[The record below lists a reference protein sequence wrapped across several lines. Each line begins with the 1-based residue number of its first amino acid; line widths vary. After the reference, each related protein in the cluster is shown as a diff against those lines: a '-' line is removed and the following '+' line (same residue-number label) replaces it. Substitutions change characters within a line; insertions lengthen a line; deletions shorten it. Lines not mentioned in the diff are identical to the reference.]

1 MPCRVCK
8 HSIMCGFNPVMESL
22 MPTLRNVI
30 FDVGNV
36 LVRWSPAEII
46 NLTFANPS
54 QTDVWIHNIFKHETW
69 QWLNLGLMTEAEAQ
83 TRYQSLY
90 GLTPRQTARLFYHI
104 KATQIPI
111 YQSRALL
118 ERVAQAGP
126 RVFGLTDN
134 VKEIVTHLRQQ
145 YDFWQWFEAVVVSAE
160 VGMMKPHPE
169 IFQYVLQHH
178 QLHADETVF
187 IDDHLPN
194 VEAASA
200 LGMHTIHFVDAEDT
214 ARQLQLF
221 GLKI

>member
-1 MPCRVCK
+1 MP
-8 HSIMCGFNPVMESL
+8 I
-22 MPTLRNVI
+22 LRNVI

-46 NLTFANPS
+46 HLTFTHPF
-54 QTDVWIHNIFKHETW
+54 QTNVWIQKIFKHETW
-69 QWLNLGLMTEAEAQ
+69 QLLNLGLVTEAEAQ
-83 TRYQSLY
+83 TRYQTLY
-90 GLTPRQTARLFYHI
+90 GLTPSQTARLFYYI

-111 YQSRALL
+111 YQSQDLL
-118 ERVAQAGP
+118 EHAQQAGL

-134 VKEIVTHLRQQ
+134 IKEIVAHLRQQ

-169 IFQYVLQHH
+169 IFQYLLQHH

-194 VEAASA
+194 IAAASS

-214 ARQLQLF
+214 ARQLQLL
-221 GLKI
+221 GVKI

>member
-1 MPCRVCK
+1 M
-8 HSIMCGFNPVMESL
+8 MCFQSYVTEPL
-22 MPTLRNVI
+22 MPILRNVI

-46 NLTFANPS
+46 HLTFTHPF
-54 QTDVWIHNIFKHETW
+54 QTNVWIQKIFKHETW
-69 QWLNLGLMTEAEAQ
+69 QLLNLGLVTEAEAQ
-83 TRYQSLY
+83 TRYQTLY
-90 GLTPRQTARLFYHI
+90 GLTPSQTARLFYYI

-111 YQSRALL
+111 YQSQDLL
-118 ERVAQAGP
+118 EHAQQAGL

-134 VKEIVTHLRQQ
+134 IKEIVAHLRQQ

-169 IFQYVLQHH
+169 IFQYLLQHH

-194 VEAASA
+194 IAAASS

-214 ARQLQLF
+214 ARQLQLL

>member
-1 MPCRVCK
+1 M
-8 HSIMCGFNPVMESL
+8 MCFQSYVTEPL
-22 MPTLRNVI
+22 MPILRNVI

-46 NLTFANPS
+46 HLTFTHPF
-54 QTDVWIHNIFKHETW
+54 QTNVWIQKIFKHETW
-69 QWLNLGLMTEAEAQ
+69 QLLNLGLVTEAEAQ
-83 TRYQSLY
+83 TRYQTLY
-90 GLTPRQTARLFYHI
+90 GLTPSQTARLFYYI

-111 YQSRALL
+111 YQSQDLL
-118 ERVAQAGP
+118 EHAQQAGL

-134 VKEIVTHLRQQ
+134 IKEIVAHLRQQ

-169 IFQYVLQHH
+169 IFQYLLQHH

-194 VEAASA
+194 IAAASS

-214 ARQLQLF
+214 ARQVQLL

>member
-1 MPCRVCK
+1 M
-8 HSIMCGFNPVMESL
+8 SMESL
-22 MPTLRNVI
+22 MPTLRNVV

-46 NLTFANPS
+46 NLTFTNPS
-54 QTDVWIHNIFKHETW
+54 QTEMWIQKIFKHETW
-69 QWLNLGLMTEAEAQ
+69 QGLNLGLMSEAEAQ
-83 TRYQSLY
+83 MRYQSLY
-90 GLTPRQTARLFYHI
+90 GLAPSQTARLFYYI

-111 YQSRALL
+111 YQSQDLL
-118 ERVAQAGP
+118 EHAQQAGL

-134 VKEIVTHLRQQ
+134 IKEIVAHLRQQ

-169 IFQYVLQHH
+169 IFQYLLQHH

-194 VEAASA
+194 IAAASS

-214 ARQLQLF
+214 ARQLQLL

>member
-1 MPCRVCK
+1 MP
-8 HSIMCGFNPVMESL
+8 I
-22 MPTLRNVI
+22 LRNVI

-46 NLTFANPS
+46 HLTFTHPF
-54 QTDVWIHNIFKHETW
+54 QTNVWIQKIFKHETW
-69 QWLNLGLMTEAEAQ
+69 QLLNLGLVTEAEAQ
-83 TRYQSLY
+83 TRYQTLY
-90 GLTPRQTARLFYHI
+90 GLTPSQTARLFYYI
-104 KATQIPI
+104 KTTQIPI
-111 YQSRALL
+111 YQSHDLL
-118 ERVAQAGP
+118 ERVARAGF

-134 VKEIVTHLRQQ
+134 IKEIVAHLRQQ

-169 IFQYVLQHH
+169 IFQYLLQHH

-194 VEAASA
+194 IAAASS

-214 ARQLQLF
+214 ARQLQLL

>member
-1 MPCRVCK
+1 MP
-8 HSIMCGFNPVMESL
+8 I
-22 MPTLRNVI
+22 LRNVI

-46 NLTFANPS
+46 HLTFTHPF
-54 QTDVWIHNIFKHETW
+54 QTNVWIQKIFKHETW
-69 QWLNLGLMTEAEAQ
+69 QLLNLGLVTEAEAQ
-83 TRYQSLY
+83 TRYQTLY
-90 GLTPRQTARLFYHI
+90 GLTPSQTARLFYYI

-169 IFQYVLQHH
+169 IFQYLLQHH

-194 VEAASA
+194 IEAASA

>member
-1 MPCRVCK
+1 
-8 HSIMCGFNPVMESL
+8 
-22 MPTLRNVI
+22 MPTLRNVV

-54 QTDVWIHNIFKHETW
+54 QTDVWIQNIFKHETW
-69 QWLNLGLMTEAEAQ
+69 QGLNLGLMTEAEAQ

-90 GLTPRQTARLFYHI
+90 DLTPSQTARLFYYI

-111 YQSRALL
+111 YQSQDLL
-118 ERVAQAGP
+118 EHAQQAGL

-134 VKEIVTHLRQQ
+134 IKEIVAHLRQQ

-169 IFQYVLQHH
+169 IFQYLLQHH

-194 VEAASA
+194 IEAASA

>member
-1 MPCRVCK
+1 
-8 HSIMCGFNPVMESL
+8 

-160 VGMMKPHPE
+160 VGMMKPHAE
-169 IFQYVLQHH
+169 IFQYV
-178 QLHADETVF
+178 
-187 IDDHLPN
+187 
-194 VEAASA
+194 
-200 LGMHTIHFVDAEDT
+200 
-214 ARQLQLF
+214 
-221 GLKI
+221 

>member
-1 MPCRVCK
+1 MP
-8 HSIMCGFNPVMESL
+8 I
-22 MPTLRNVI
+22 LRNVI

-46 NLTFANPS
+46 HLTFTHPF
-54 QTDVWIHNIFKHETW
+54 QTNVWIQKIFKHETW
-69 QWLNLGLMTEAEAQ
+69 QLLNLGLVTEAEAQ
-83 TRYQSLY
+83 TRYQTLY
-90 GLTPRQTARLFYHI
+90 GLTPSQTARLFYYI

-111 YQSRALL
+111 YQSQDLL
-118 ERVAQAGP
+118 EHAQQAGL

-134 VKEIVTHLRQQ
+134 IKEIVAHLRQQ

-169 IFQYVLQHH
+169 IFQYLLQHH

-194 VEAASA
+194 IAAASS

-214 ARQLQLF
+214 ARQLQLL

>member
-1 MPCRVCK
+1 MK
-8 HSIMCGFNPVMESL
+8 SL

-69 QWLNLGLMTEAEAQ
+69 QWLNLCLMTEAEAQ

-194 VEAASA
+194 IEAASA

>member
-1 MPCRVCK
+1 
-8 HSIMCGFNPVMESL
+8 
-22 MPTLRNVI
+22 
-30 FDVGNV
+30 
-36 LVRWSPAEII
+36 
-46 NLTFANPS
+46 
-54 QTDVWIHNIFKHETW
+54 
-69 QWLNLGLMTEAEAQ
+69 MTEAEAQ

-169 IFQYVLQHH
+169 IFQYLLQHH

-194 VEAASA
+194 IEAASA

>member
-1 MPCRVCK
+1 MP
-8 HSIMCGFNPVMESL
+8 I
-22 MPTLRNVI
+22 LRNVI

-46 NLTFANPS
+46 HLTFTHPF
-54 QTDVWIHNIFKHETW
+54 QTNVWIQKIFKHETW
-69 QWLNLGLMTEAEAQ
+69 QLLNLGLVTEAEAQ
-83 TRYQSLY
+83 TRYQTLY
-90 GLTPRQTARLFYHI
+90 GLTPSQTARLFYYI

-111 YQSRALL
+111 YQSQDLL
-118 ERVAQAGP
+118 EHAQQAGL

-134 VKEIVTHLRQQ
+134 IKEIVAHLRQQ

-169 IFQYVLQHH
+169 IFQYLLQHH

-194 VEAASA
+194 IAAASS

-214 ARQLQLF
+214 PRQLQLL

>member
-1 MPCRVCK
+1 M
-8 HSIMCGFNPVMESL
+8 MCFQSCVMETL
-22 MPTLRNVI
+22 MSTLRNVV

-46 NLTFANPS
+46 HLTFTHPF
-54 QTDVWIHNIFKHETW
+54 QTNVWIQKIFKHETW
-69 QWLNLGLMTEAEAQ
+69 QLLNLGLVTEAEAQ
-83 TRYQSLY
+83 TRYQTLY
-90 GLTPRQTARLFYHI
+90 GLTPSQTARLFYYI

-111 YQSRALL
+111 YQSQDLL
-118 ERVAQAGP
+118 EHAQQAGL

-134 VKEIVTHLRQQ
+134 VKEIVAHLRQQ

-169 IFQYVLQHH
+169 IFQYLLQHH

-194 VEAASA
+194 IAAASS

-214 ARQLQLF
+214 ARQLQLL

>member
-1 MPCRVCK
+1 M
-8 HSIMCGFNPVMESL
+8 MCFQSCVMETL
-22 MPTLRNVI
+22 MSTLRNVV

-54 QTDVWIHNIFKHETW
+54 QTDVWLHNIFKHETW
-69 QWLNLGLMTEAEAQ
+69 QLLNLGLITEAEAQ

-90 GLTPRQTARLFYHI
+90 GLTPSQTARLFYYI

-111 YQSRALL
+111 YQSHELL
-118 ERVAQAGP
+118 ERVARTDL

-145 YDFWQWFEAVVVSAE
+145 YDFWQWFEHVVVSAE
-160 VGMMKPHPE
+160 VGMMKLHPE
-169 IFQYVLQHH
+169 IFQYILQHH
-178 QLHADETVF
+178 QLQADETVF

-194 VEAASA
+194 IAAASS
-200 LGMHTIHFVDAEDT
+200 LGMNTIHFVDAENT
-214 ARQLQLF
+214 ARQLQLL

>member
-1 MPCRVCK
+1 M
-8 HSIMCGFNPVMESL
+8 MCFQSYVTEPL
-22 MPTLRNVI
+22 MPILRNVI

-46 NLTFANPS
+46 HLTFTHPF
-54 QTDVWIHNIFKHETW
+54 QTNVWIQKIFKHETW
-69 QWLNLGLMTEAEAQ
+69 QLLNLGLVTEAEAQ
-83 TRYQSLY
+83 TRYQTLY
-90 GLTPRQTARLFYHI
+90 GLTPSQTARLFYYI

-111 YQSRALL
+111 YQSQDLL
-118 ERVAQAGP
+118 EHAQQAGL

-134 VKEIVTHLRQQ
+134 IKEIVAHLRQQ

-169 IFQYVLQHH
+169 IFQYLLQHH

-194 VEAASA
+194 IAAASS

-214 ARQLQLF
+214 ARQLQLL
-221 GLKI
+221 GVKI

>member
-1 MPCRVCK
+1 M
-8 HSIMCGFNPVMESL
+8 S
-22 MPTLRNVI
+22 TLRNVV

-54 QTDVWIHNIFKHETW
+54 QTDVWLHNIFKHETW
-69 QWLNLGLMTEAEAQ
+69 QLLNLGLITEAEAQ

-90 GLTPRQTARLFYHI
+90 GLTPSQTARLFYYI

-111 YQSRALL
+111 YQSHELL
-118 ERVAQAGP
+118 ERVARTDL

-145 YDFWQWFEAVVVSAE
+145 YDFWQWFEHVVVSAE
-160 VGMMKPHPE
+160 VGMMKLHPE
-169 IFQYVLQHH
+169 IFQYILQHH
-178 QLHADETVF
+178 QLQADETVF

-194 VEAASA
+194 IAAASS
-200 LGMHTIHFVDAEDT
+200 LGMNTIHFVDAENT
-214 ARQLQLF
+214 ARQLQLL

>member
-1 MPCRVCK
+1 
-8 HSIMCGFNPVMESL
+8 

-69 QWLNLGLMTEAEAQ
+69 QSLNLGLMTEAEAQ

-169 IFQYVLQHH
+169 IFQYLLQHH

-194 VEAASA
+194 IAAASS

-214 ARQLQLF
+214 ARQLQLL

>member
-1 MPCRVCK
+1 MP
-8 HSIMCGFNPVMESL
+8 I
-22 MPTLRNVI
+22 LRNVI

-46 NLTFANPS
+46 HLTFTHPF
-54 QTDVWIHNIFKHETW
+54 QTNVWIQKIFKHETW
-69 QWLNLGLMTEAEAQ
+69 QLLNLGLVTEAEAQ
-83 TRYQSLY
+83 TRYQTLY
-90 GLTPRQTARLFYHI
+90 GLTPSQTARLFYYI

-111 YQSRALL
+111 YQSQDLL
-118 ERVAQAGP
+118 EHAQQAGL

-134 VKEIVTHLRQQ
+134 IKEIVTHLRQQ

-169 IFQYVLQHH
+169 IFQYLLQHH

-194 VEAASA
+194 IAAASS

-214 ARQLQLF
+214 ARQLQLL

>member
-1 MPCRVCK
+1 MP
-8 HSIMCGFNPVMESL
+8 I
-22 MPTLRNVI
+22 LRNVI

-46 NLTFANPS
+46 HLTFTHPF
-54 QTDVWIHNIFKHETW
+54 QTNVWIQKIFKHETW
-69 QWLNLGLMTEAEAQ
+69 QLLNLGLVTEAEAQ
-83 TRYQSLY
+83 TRYQTLY
-90 GLTPRQTARLFYHI
+90 GLTPSQTARLFYYI

-111 YQSRALL
+111 YQSQDLL
-118 ERVAQAGP
+118 EHAQQAGL

-134 VKEIVTHLRQQ
+134 VKEIVAHLRQQ

-169 IFQYVLQHH
+169 IFQYLLQHH

-194 VEAASA
+194 IAAASS
-200 LGMHTIHFVDAEDT
+200 LGMNTIHFVDAENT
-214 ARQLQLF
+214 ARQLQLL

>member
-1 MPCRVCK
+1 MP
-8 HSIMCGFNPVMESL
+8 I
-22 MPTLRNVI
+22 LRNVI

-46 NLTFANPS
+46 HLTFTHPF
-54 QTDVWIHNIFKHETW
+54 QTNVWIQKIFNHETW
-69 QWLNLGLMTEAEAQ
+69 QLLNLGLVTEAEAQ
-83 TRYQSLY
+83 TRYQTLY
-90 GLTPRQTARLFYHI
+90 GLTPSQTARLFYYI

-111 YQSRALL
+111 YQSQDLL
-118 ERVAQAGP
+118 EHAQQAGL

-134 VKEIVTHLRQQ
+134 IKEIVAHLRQQ

-169 IFQYVLQHH
+169 IFQYLLQHH

-194 VEAASA
+194 IAAASS

-214 ARQLQLF
+214 ARQLQLL

>member
-1 MPCRVCK
+1 MSR
-8 HSIMCGFNPVMESL
+8 NPL
-22 MPTLRNVI
+22 CPLRNVV

-46 NLTFANPS
+46 DLTFAHPS
-54 QTDVWIHNIFKHETW
+54 QSEVWLHNIFKNDTW
-69 QWLNLGLMTEAEAQ
+69 QLLNLGSITEAEAQ
-83 TRYQSLY
+83 TRYQTLY
-90 GLTPRQTARLFYHI
+90 GLTPSQTARLFYYI

-111 YQSRALL
+111 YQSQDLL
-118 ERVAQAGP
+118 EHAQQAGL

-134 VKEIVTHLRQQ
+134 IKEIVAHLRQQ

-169 IFQYVLQHH
+169 IFQYLLQHH

-187 IDDHLPN
+187 IDDLLPTIA
-194 VEAASA
+194 AASS

-214 ARQLQLF
+214 ARQLQLL

>member
-1 MPCRVCK
+1 M
-8 HSIMCGFNPVMESL
+8 MCFQSYVTEPL
-22 MPTLRNVI
+22 MPILRNVI

-46 NLTFANPS
+46 HLTFTHPF
-54 QTDVWIHNIFKHETW
+54 QTNVWIQKIFKHETW
-69 QWLNLGLMTEAEAQ
+69 QLLNLGLVTEAEAQ
-83 TRYQSLY
+83 TRYQTLY
-90 GLTPRQTARLFYHI
+90 GLTPSQTARLFYYI

-111 YQSRALL
+111 YQSQDLL
-118 ERVAQAGP
+118 EHAQQAGL

-134 VKEIVTHLRQQ
+134 VKEIVAHLRQQ

-169 IFQYVLQHH
+169 IFQYLLQHH

-194 VEAASA
+194 IAAASS

-214 ARQLQLF
+214 ARQLQLL